1 MSDDESHKV
10 SISEVLEL
18 SSSDISDSS
27 ESDDESLKVH
37 VSSSEVESE
46 VESLKVHV
54 SDESASED
62 KTPRPRKL
70 LKAPRIILDEELVE
84 IESLPTKPILVEHD
98 RFFNYYYIL
107 NSQ

>member
-1 MSDDESHKV
+1 MSCSDDKSLEREWSGESV
-10 SISEVLEL
+10 R
-18 SSSDISDSS
+18 
-27 ESDDESLKVH
+27 VH
-37 VSSSEVESE
+37 ASSSEDESE

-70 LKAPRIILDEELVE
+70 LKALRIILDKELVE
-84 IESLPTKPILVEHD
+84 IERLPTKPILVEHD
-98 RFFNYYYIL
+98 RFLNYYYIL

>member
-18 SSSDISDSS
+18 SSSDISDIS
-27 ESDDESLKVH
+27 ESDDESLMVH
-37 VSSSEVESE
+37 VSSSEDESE
-46 VESLKVHV
+46 VESLIVHV

-62 KTPRPRKL
+62 ETPRPRKL

-84 IESLPTKPILVEHD
+84 IERLPTKPILVEHD
-98 RFFNYYYIL
+98 RFLNYYFIL